1 MTRCSIA
8 AALLLLACGGETP
21 SRSAEADPHEAPS
34 RETRDEAPPREIAAP
49 DPTEGWLRELLAFDL
64 RAVPTDA
71 RMVALAERLG
81 APVVCPQPG
90 TGCYVEL
97 TLGGTV
103 TQVHMGDDQALQ
115 VWGPTEPAEMP
126 VWVAGVEH
134 AIDQSTLEP
143 VNGPGTRPDRLWVD
157 STHIVLLHDHSGQPC
172 GGFCPSM
179 IWIAPPD
186 HPSAAG
192 YGFPSP
198 R

>member
-1 MTRCSIA
+1 MTRSSFA
-8 AALLLLACGGETP
+8 AALLLLACGGEGP
-21 SRSAEADPHEAPS
+21 SGPPGGRSS
-34 RETRDEAPPREIAAP
+34 TRDDAPPRETASPRRAAP

-81 APVVCPQPG
+81 APAVCPQPG

-97 TLGGTV
+97 TLGGYV

-115 VWGPTEPAEMP
+115 VWGPTEPADMP
-126 VWVAGVEH
+126 VWVAGVEA
-134 AIDQSTLEP
+134 AIDRSALEA
-143 VNGPGTRPDRLWVD
+143 VNETGTRPDRLWVD
-157 STHIVLLHDHSGQPC
+157 GTHVVLLHDHTGQPC

-179 IWIAPPD
+179 VWIAPPD
-186 HPSAAG
+186 HPSAPG
-192 YGFPSP
+192 YGFPA